1 MIKVIFWPKITK
13 LNTLAK
19 QIEFIAEK

>member
-1 MIKVIFWPKITK
+1 MTNVIFWPKITK

-19 QIEFIAEK
+19 QNEFIGEK